1 MDTHA
6 AGLRYER
13 LAIHHLERRGF
24 AVVDRNLR
32 FGRNEID
39 LVVRRGPVVAFVEVK
54 GRSGRGFGDPLVAIT
69 AHKRREIERVAAWWV
84 ARRYGAILE
93 AGGTSQ
99 LPIFRFDAV
108 AVRERPGRPVEVEHV
123 EDAWRPTRRLIPSA

>member
-6 AGLRYER
+6 AGVRYER
-13 LAIHHLERRGF
+13 LAIRHLERRGF

-39 LVVRRGPVVAFVEVK
+39 LVVRRGPIVAFVEVK
-54 GRSGRGFGDPLVAIT
+54 GRSGVGYGDPLAAIT
-69 AHKRREIERVAAWWV
+69 SRKRREIERVAAWWV
-84 ARRYGAILE
+84 VRRYADLLE
-93 AGGTSQ
+93 GGRRAR

-108 AVRERPGRPVEVEHV
+108 AVRERPGGPVEIEHV
-123 EDAWRPTRRLIPSA
+123 EDAWRPTRRLVPSA